1 MLMPGARMTS
11 FPRPRAS
18 SPNTLPNLRA
28 RLGFHVVQR
37 HVLLGSQLTKNPL
50 YHQLVSNC
58 HFQIPDE
65 LRLVHPT

>member
-37 HVLLGSQLTKNPL
+37 HVLLGSQLTKSVVSSIGV
-50 YHQLVSNC
+50 QLSFSNS
-58 HFQIPDE
+58 
-65 LRLVHPT
+65 